1 MLNPKQRLLI
11 VAALVALSVLAGFF
25 YAATGNGAGA
35 DGFSRADRE
44 AIDGYNGLVESCN
57 AGNGGCRAA
66 EAQRAKFNSEG
77 LCRAVNEEQDKVA
90 YGGFYRCMPR

>member
-1 MLNPKQRLLI
+1 MNQKRIITI
-11 VAALVALSVLAGFF
+11 VGICVALAVLAGFF

-35 DGFSRADRE
+35 DGLSRADRE
-44 AIDGYNGLVESCN
+44 AIDGYNDLVESCN

-66 EAQRAKFNSEG
+66 EAQRGKFNEEG
-77 LCRAVNEEQDKVA
+77 LCRALSPEQDAQA